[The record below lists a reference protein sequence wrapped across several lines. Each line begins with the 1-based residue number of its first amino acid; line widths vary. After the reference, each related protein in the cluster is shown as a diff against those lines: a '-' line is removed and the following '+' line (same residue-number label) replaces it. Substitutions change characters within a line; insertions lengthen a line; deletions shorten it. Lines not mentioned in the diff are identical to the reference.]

1 MGNERFYKRNERG
14 FQKMIKCKNSCPLDK
29 FEGCC
34 FECDLKETCEEVC
47 GLNPSKCGDSIM
59 DEVSEET
66 GLQVFQ
72 QGQLAVLQ
80 KIADIVTAKKKLE
93 EQEKELKEKLKEAM
107 EKCDIKK
114 FENDILDITY
124 VAETTSTIIDS
135 AKLKKKYPAIAE
147 ECSKTSKKSAYVKVT
162 VK

>member
-1 MGNERFYKRNERG
+1 M
-14 FQKMIKCKNSCPLDK
+14 DK

-59 DEVSEET
+59 DEET
-66 GLQVFQ
+66 GLQLFKQ
-72 QGQLAVLQ
+72 DQLTVLQ

-107 EKCDIKK
+107 EKCNIKK
-114 FENDILDITY
+114 FESDILNITY
-124 VAETTSTIIDS
+124 VAESTKTSIDS
-135 AKLKKKYPAIAE
+135 AKLKKKYPEIAA
-147 ECSKTSKKSAYVKVT
+147 ECSKTSKTSAYVKVV

>member
-1 MGNERFYKRNERG
+1 
-14 FQKMIKCKNSCPLDK
+14 
-29 FEGCC
+29 
-34 FECDLKETCEEVC
+34 
-47 GLNPSKCGDSIM
+47 M

-72 QGQLAVLQ
+72 QGQLVVLQ

-107 EKCDIKK
+107 EKYNIKK
-114 FENDILDITY
+114 FESDILNITY
-124 VAETTSTIIDS
+124 VAESTKTSIDS
-135 AKLKKKYPAIAE
+135 AKLKKKYPEIAA
-147 ECSKTSKKSAYVKVT
+147 ECSKTSKTSAYVKVM